1 MQTKNEMP
9 CLFLFS
15 VIDYWSIKLRLLGS
29 FFTEL
34 SLLKA
39 VKMFTLLAFV
49 LCVFAADF
57 AGCSIIERRSTY
69 DLCEGDVCLTGSN
82 KTCLSL
88 PVSVRIRGHYPG
100 CYPNDLICRKVK
112 TISIDVSHMEE
123 HESYNDH
130 GKF

>member
-1 MQTKNEMP
+1 
-9 CLFLFS
+9 
-15 VIDYWSIKLRLLGS
+15 
-29 FFTEL
+29 
-34 SLLKA
+34 
-39 VKMFTLLAFV
+39 MFTLLAFV

-123 HESYNDH
+123 HEVITITESFDYAVIKHLFSINVTIH
-130 GKF
+130 YTQFELMKRSACHVRY